1 MKAALAEAKQVLQP
15 GGLLLIYEPRVI
27 NPFNRH
33 SPARGRRAR
42 RRRPRAREQLSLTLL
57 PPLARRLGARTEAR
71 YERLARV
78 PQLRTHRLIYFRAP
92 A

>member
-1 MKAALAEAKQVLQP
+1 MLQP

-33 SPARGRRAR
+33 TRRLGDGELDAAGLV
-42 RRRPRAREQLSLTLL
+42 PREQLSLTLL
-57 PPLARRLGARTEAR
+57 PPLARRLGARTKPATS
-71 YERLARV
+71 ASRV